1 MKKIFKNFHFNN
13 LNFFLVTTII
23 LLYFFQYTEII
34 SFKFIYLSQ
43 LVILLVILKNEIKIN
58 KIFIIQILFALLFLF
73 FNNEIKYSSYL
84 ITVILFNFLLKTEQ
98 INVNFF
104 SKNKL
109 CFYLPILFLIIFACE
124 INSNRTFLSL
134 IFTNFLEYESLGLNS
149 YREASGYLY
158 SSKFEYLR
166 NTKYRYFNIDSNY
179 ASILILMMF
188 NILNFNDQKN
198 YVKKFTI
205 FSFILLF
212 FTQSKSGVVFYLIN
226 LIFNKFKIKLMK
238 QVLII
243 FLFNIV
249 FIFAGYIF
257 YKNFQNPY
265 YFTNL
270 NKKNDHSY
278 LIYKKEIC
286 TKEFSF
292 LKKFSDCP
300 NQKKISHLTNFFG
313 VSTYLKLY
321 SVGNSFDDI
330 KKNFFIYLFPNPLD
344 KILMNSKESEIK
356 RNNEFSAHNFFIKGV
371 QYFGIFYFIL
381 FLFNL
386 FYLFSRTNNFNFFPS
401 IISSTF
407 IGIDIF
413 LFLPLIIL
421 SFHKPK
427 KNEH

>member
-1 MKKIFKNFHFNN
+1 MKNFFKNFHLNN
-13 LNFFLVTTII
+13 ANFFLVITII
-23 LLYFFQYTEII
+23 LLYFFRYVEII

-43 LVILLVILKNEIKIN
+43 LFILLVILKNEIKIN

-73 FNNEIKYSSYL
+73 LNNEIKYSSYL
-84 ITVILFNFLLKTEQ
+84 ITVILFNCLLKTDQ
-98 INVNFF
+98 ININFF

-109 CFYLPILFLIIFACE
+109 CFYLPILFLVIFASE
-124 INSNRTFLSL
+124 VNSNKTFLSL
-134 IFTNFLEYESLGLNS
+134 IFTNFLEYESLGLNP
-149 YREASGYLY
+149 YRDASGYLY

-166 NTKYRYFNIDSNY
+166 NTKYKYFNIDPNY
-179 ASILILMMF
+179 GSILILMMF
-188 NILNFNDQKN
+188 NILNFNYQKN
-198 YVKKFTI
+198 YIKKFTI

-212 FTQSKSGVVFYLIN
+212 FTQSKSGFVFYLISI
-226 LIFNKFKIKLMK
+226 IFNKFKFNLLK
-238 QVLII
+238 QVIII
-243 FLFNIV
+243 FLFNII
-249 FIFAGYIF
+249 FIFVGYIF
-257 YKNFQNPY
+257 FKNIQNPY
-265 YFTNL
+265 DL
-270 NKKNDHSY
+270 KNKSDYSY
-278 LIYKKEIC
+278 EIYKKEIC
-286 TKEFSF
+286 SKEFVF

-300 NQKKISHLTNFFG
+300 NQKKFSHLTNFFG

-330 KKNFFIYLFPNPLD
+330 KKNIFIYLFPNPLD
-344 KILMNSKESEIK
+344 KVLMNTKESKIK

-386 FYLFSRTNNFNFFPS
+386 FYLFSKTNNFNFFPS

-421 SFHKPK
+421 GFYKPK
-427 KNEH
+427 KNEY